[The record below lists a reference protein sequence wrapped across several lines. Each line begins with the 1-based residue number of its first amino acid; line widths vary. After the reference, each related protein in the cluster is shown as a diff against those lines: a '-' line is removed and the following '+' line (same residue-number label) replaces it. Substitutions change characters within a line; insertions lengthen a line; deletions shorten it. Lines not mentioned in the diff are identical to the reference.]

1 MHVER
6 QTTEGR
12 VRGTI
17 LRSLGKIV
25 DEYRGIPF
33 AEPPVG
39 IFRFRPPQPK
49 APWEGTLDAT
59 AGTTACPQGSEKHSA
74 WITHEISASREQWM
88 TRVT

>member
-1 MHVER
+1 M

-59 AGTTACPQGSEKHSA
+59 AGTTACPQLATVPSHPNPIRSVRLNDRPN
-74 WITHEISASREQWM
+74 ASR
-88 TRVT
+88 TY